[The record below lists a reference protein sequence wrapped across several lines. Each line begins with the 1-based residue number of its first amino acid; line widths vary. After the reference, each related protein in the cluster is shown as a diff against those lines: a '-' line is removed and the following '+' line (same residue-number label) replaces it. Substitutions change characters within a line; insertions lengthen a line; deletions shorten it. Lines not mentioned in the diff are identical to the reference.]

1 VPSERLEIPCG
12 DIKLEGL
19 IDFPQDRS
27 GPCPAVVVCHPHPLM
42 GGDMFNDVVGT
53 VCEALLARGFAALRF
68 NFRGAGGSGGE
79 HAGGYGER
87 EDVWAALDHLRG
99 RADIDR
105 TRLGLAG
112 YSFGAAVVLNA
123 GIAAGVKALA
133 AVSVPPR
140 LVDFTALQ
148 GYEIPVLLIAG
159 DRDQYAP
166 SQSIQQLAIA
176 TGPLT
181 TCTIVPGADHFWYGR
196 ASDLAEAVSD
206 FFAGCLVV
214 QSAER

>member
-53 VCEALLARGFAALRF
+53 VCKALLARGIAALRF

-99 RADIDR
+99 RADIAKA
-105 TRLGLAG
+105 RLGLAG
-112 YSFGAAVVLNA
+112 YSFGAAVALNA

-166 SQSIQQLAIA
+166 SQEGQQLAIA

-181 TCTIVPGADHFWYGR
+181 TCTIVLGADHFWYGHGGE
-196 ASDLAEAVSD
+196 LAKAVSD
-206 FFAGCLVV
+206 FFANFLAV